1 MIENLEGALKK
12 RFPREDVKPIA
23 EILSVAAKKG
33 RIIYDELEMQED
45 VKEDL
50 LLLLDGEKLL
60 IPVRTSRALAWED
73 RIMMFRSGE
82 VFEMPNVIRHLIRY
96 AEETGE
102 WNPDH
107 AVRGYLGEIGETEP
121 GKILSLFNKVKE
133 NVIDYRITPEVI
145 LKAYEGLNLTAKIGR
160 IIAELKG
167 GDIMSPCL
175 RDPSLLR
182 YEINPSLTEIMIPDG
197 P

>member
-1 MIENLEGALKK
+1 M

-23 EILSVAAKKG
+23 EILSVAAEKG
-33 RIIYDELEMQED
+33 RIIYDELEMQQD

-73 RIMMFRSGE
+73 RIMMFRSWE

-121 GKILSLFNKVKE
+121 EKILSLFNKVKE
-133 NVIDYRITPEVI
+133 KAIDNRITPEVI
-145 LKAYEGLNLTAKIGR
+145 LKAYEELNLTAKIGR

-167 GDIMSPCL
+167 GDIISPCL

-182 YEINPSLTEIMIPDG
+182 YEINPSLTEQMIPDG